1 MRKDFLSD
9 DSCLL
14 KQQHGTEDTTARPR
28 VGDECEDTQHTYRK
42 ENTAAPTVFLAK
54 FGQAVRCLGRI
65 EATARALYAIVAGA
79 GDSGFRTKFNKT
91 RNQETKCKIQTN
103 IILDYISWGTIQ
115 LALMSRLCQCNNL
128 NPFENR
134 RLSRIQAIHPCRQ
147 WESNASGLV
156 RSCIFMAK
164 T

>member
-1 MRKDFLSD
+1 MTRVYSSHSMARKIQQPDQEWETSVKILSTHTE
-9 DSCLL
+9 
-14 KQQHGTEDTTARPR
+14 KRIQQPL
-28 VGDECEDTQHTYRK
+28 QF
-42 ENTAAPTVFLAK
+42 FLAK

-115 LALMSRLCQCNNL
+115 LALISRLCQCNNL

-147 WESNASGLV
+147 WESNGSGLV